1 MELLAKL
8 KAFRQAA
15 YKNLCKTHGATFEL
29 QQKAKTLRK
38 SNLLGKI
45 SLDT

>member
-15 YKNLCKTHGATFEL
+15 YNHLGKANDATFEL
-29 QQKAKTLRK
+29 LPSRQK
-38 SNLLGKI
+38 I
-45 SLDT
+45 IYSLAD